1 LLELSTLTHFAAC
14 DRNRLVADLDAIHGA
29 GAFRM
34 FQDAV
39 RRRRI
44 ESDWFAFR
52 AEALRQIALDWCEE
66 HHIAWE

>member
-1 LLELSTLTHFAAC
+1 MRDFADSAEPARIRDELLG
-14 DRNRLVADLDAIHGA
+14 AIHGA

-39 RRRRI
+39 RRRCI